1 MPSCNQNYLTNYKCS
16 GQAGWSTFVPLS
28 AHAGPTGLRSE
39 EELASE
45 RASEVRS
52 RKKIR
57 FVHTSMVAIDE

>member
-39 EELASE
+39 EERASE
-45 RASEVRS
+45 RGPISQEDQICTYIHGGDR
-52 RKKIR
+52 
-57 FVHTSMVAIDE
+57 